1 MNKRD
6 QRKPDPRTP
15 LFDVVAVN
23 IETHDERIISS
34 GLKRSAAEK
43 IVILAVMR
51 RGVDVEFFTVLPTGT
66 KWADKG
72 DA

>member
-43 IVILAVMR
+43 LVILAVMR
-51 RGVDVEFFTVLPTGT
+51 VVLTWNFYCTSCRNQMGR
-66 KWADKG
+66 
-72 DA
+72 